1 MIPVSCHKGYGL
13 DYLLCQIENAIFAA
27 TGRRK
32 MTFKVSNVTGIEEYN
47 WLRSNTSVYDVVTD
61 PENEDYWLINTIV
74 KQYDVDRFEKQFLC

>member
-1 MIPVSCHKGYGL
+1 
-13 DYLLCQIENAIFAA
+13 
-27 TGRRK
+27 

-74 KQYDVDRFEKQFLC
+74 KQYDVDRFEKQFLR